1 MSKRKYLRL
10 TAALSVL
17 GLVAVGC
24 GSSGG
29 DAENYPDGP
38 LEIIVPW
45 SAGGSSDVI
54 VRAFAQAYEEANG
67 DQILVVNRPGGGSSI
82 GAAEAAGAP
91 ADGYNLLHSSASTFI
106 TVPLRE
112 NVNYSA
118 EDFQSVVSLGDQPVV
133 LVASP
138 DSGWEEL
145 ADVPS
150 GEEMTIAVTAV
161 GNVLHLVGSNFVDEN
176 GGTSTYLPY
185 DGSNETSMAVS
196 NGNADLAVVEANIA
210 LPLIE
215 SGDVVPL
222 AVATTERLDELP
234 DVGTFEE
241 QGFERS
247 HDRYSRVAISMPAEV
262 PEEIVEIFREGAAN
276 ALEQESWQDYVET
289 TMLQEPAYEGAD
301 FMEGYVPNEIEW
313 TRESFEAAGVELI
326 DE

>member
-1 MSKRKYLRL
+1 MSKRKALRVV
-10 TAALSVL
+10 AVLSVL
-17 GLVAVGC
+17 GLAAVGC
-24 GSSGG
+24 SSSGG
-29 DAENYPDGP
+29 ENYPDGP
-38 LEIIVPW
+38 MEIIVPW

-54 VRAFAQAYEEANG
+54 VRAFTQAYEEANG
-67 DQILVVNRPGGGSSI
+67 DEILVVNRPGGGSAI

-91 ADGYNLLHSSASTFI
+91 ADGYNMLHSSASTFI

-112 NVNYSA
+112 KVNYSP

-150 GEEMTIAVTAV
+150 GEEMTVAVTAV

-176 GGTSTYLPY
+176 GGTSTYLPF

-222 AVATTERLDELP
+222 AVATTERLEELP
-234 DVGTFEE
+234 DVGTFGE

-247 HDRYSRVAISMPAEV
+247 HDRYSRVAISMPADV
-262 PEEIVEIFREGAAN
+262 PEEIVQVFQDGAEK
-276 ALEQESWQDYVET
+276 ALKQDSWQDYVET
-289 TMLQEPAYEGAD
+289 TMLQAPAYEGAD
-301 FMEGYVPNEIEW
+301 FLKGYVPDEIEW
-313 TRESFEAAGVELI
+313 TRESFEPAGVELV
-326 DE
+326 EE